1 MGGEGPRP
9 RCLAGG
15 PMKAGQLR
23 RALSIF
29 TTFLKFGCFTFGGGW
44 SIVAQMQKEYV
55 EKEHWIT
62 DEELLDFTSVGRS
75 TPGLMIG
82 NVSILFGYH
91 AAGIPGALAALAG
104 ITIPPVIIMLGVVVL
119 YDMVKDNLYVSRAM
133 IGVRAAVAP
142 IILSALLKLLK
153 SGLKDVFCYLVA
165 ICAFCLCQFTTL
177 NNVLIVLLGAAAG
190 LIYQEVRSRRDLA

>member
-1 MGGEGPRP
+1 MMIQQT
-9 RCLAGG
+9 A
-15 PMKAGQLR
+15 

-29 TTFLKFGCFTFGGGW
+29 KTFFKFGCFTFGGGW

-62 DEELLDFTSVGRS
+62 DEELLDYTSVGRS

-82 NVSILFGYH
+82 NVSVLFGYH
-91 AAGIPGALAALAG
+91 AAGIPGALAALFG
-104 ITIPPVIIMLGVVVL
+104 IIIPPVIIMLVVVVL

-165 ICAFCLCQFTTL
+165 ICAFCLCQFTAL

-190 LIYQEVRSRRDLA
+190 LIYQEVRSRRDPA

>member
-1 MGGEGPRP
+1 M
-9 RCLAGG
+9 
-15 PMKAGQLR
+15 MKQQTA

-29 TTFLKFGCFTFGGGW
+29 KTFLKFGCFTFGGGW

-82 NVSILFGYH
+82 NVSVLFGYH

-153 SGLKDVFCYLVA
+153 SGLKDAFCYLVA

-190 LIYQEVRSRRDLA
+190 LIYQEVRSRRDPA

>member
-1 MGGEGPRP
+1 
-9 RCLAGG
+9 
-15 PMKAGQLR
+15 
-23 RALSIF
+23 
-29 TTFLKFGCFTFGGGW
+29 
-44 SIVAQMQKEYV
+44 
-55 EKEHWIT
+55 
-62 DEELLDFTSVGRS
+62 
-75 TPGLMIG
+75 
-82 NVSILFGYH
+82 
-91 AAGIPGALAALAG
+91 
-104 ITIPPVIIMLGVVVL
+104 MLGVVVL